1 MGLPAKLKNFNA
13 FADGNSWLGLVTE
26 IALPQIKLKT
36 EGYRAGGMLGEVEI
50 MLGVDKLEMETKLGG
65 LVLGAMRQFGRVGV
79 SDAMIRF
86 VGAYQEDV
94 AGGVLA
100 AELVTRGRHTEI
112 NPGNA
117 KVGDNTEWTLKS
129 MLTYLKWSVS
139 GRVEIEIDLLN
150 NVFIVDGED
159 RMAAIRAAI
168 QQ

>member
-1 MGLPAKLKNFNA
+1 MGLPPKLKNMNV
-13 FADGNSWLGLVTE
+13 FADGRSWLGEVTE
-26 IALPQIKLKT
+26 IALPQLKLKT
-36 EGYRAGGMLGEVEI
+36 ESYRGGGMLGEVDI

-65 LVLGAMRQFGRVGV
+65 LVLGALRQFGRVGV
-79 SDAMIRF
+79 SDTMLRF

-94 AGGVLA
+94 AGGVLP
-100 AELVTRGRHTEI
+100 AELVTRGRHTEL

-117 KVGDNTEWTLKS
+117 KVGDNTEWTVKS
-129 MLTYLKWSVS
+129 MLTYMKWSVA

-159 RMAAIRAAI
+159 RMAPIRAAI

>member
-1 MGLPAKLKNFNA
+1 MGLPPKLKNMNV
-13 FADGNSWLGLVTE
+13 FADGQIWLGEVTE
-26 IALPQIKLKT
+26 ITLPQIKLKT
-36 EGYRAGGMLGEVEI
+36 ESYRGGGMLGEVDI
-50 MLGVDKLEMETKLGG
+50 VLGIDKLEMETKLGG

-79 SDAMIRF
+79 SDSMLRF
-86 VGAYQEDV
+86 TGAYQEDV

-129 MLTYLKWSVS
+129 MLTYLKWTVR

-159 RMAAIRAAI
+159 RMAPIRAAI